1 MSSLIVGVGDLQVS
15 RARATA
21 KPSFATDGR
30 EDGTGFVTLV
40 TYALGSCISVTV
52 YDPVAEVGGLLH
64 YMLPDSALDPKRAEE
79 RPAMFADVGIPLL
92 FRSCYKL
99 GAEKQRMLVYGA
111 GGAQVSGACDPF
123 GIGKRNQLALKKILW
138 KAGVILRGE
147 SLGGSLSRTV
157 RLDLATGR
165 VSLRIGADPDQ
176 CVYDPVGR
184 GGGRAAAP
192 AAAARTGS
200 REPCTYGTSSAGA
213 DDPGKGVTGTAVSMQ
228 HRSQGDLPASVG
240 VPTAKQYLRQS

>member
-15 RARATA
+15 RSR
-21 KPSFATDGR
+21 
-30 EDGTGFVTLV
+30 VTLDSRGSIDAREAGKDGGAASV
-40 TYALGSCISVTV
+40 TLITYALGSCISVTV
-52 YDPVAEVGGLLH
+52 FDPVAQVGGLLH
-64 YMLPDSALDPKRAEE
+64 YMLPDSALDLAKAEE
-79 RPAMFADVGIPLL
+79 RPAMFADTGIPLL

-165 VSLRIGADPDQ
+165 ISLRVGADADQ
-176 CVYDPVGR
+176 CVYDPTTREGLQGSLAAA
-184 GGGRAAAP
+184 GGG
-192 AAAARTGS
+192 
-200 REPCTYGTSSAGA
+200 
-213 DDPGKGVTGTAVSMQ
+213 PGV
-228 HRSQGDLPASVG
+228 
-240 VPTAKQYLRQS
+240 RQSGRQS

>member
-1 MSSLIVGVGDLQVS
+1 MMNSLVVGVGDVQVS
-15 RARATA
+15 RARRGVGLEAA
-21 KPSFATDGR
+21 ADGR
-30 EDGTGFVTLV
+30 ENAPGSVTLI
-40 TYALGSCISVTV
+40 TYALGSCIGVTV
-52 YDPVAEVGGLLH
+52 YDPVAEVGGMLH

-157 RLDLATGR
+157 RLDLGTGQ
-165 VSLRIGADPDQ
+165 VSLRMGADPDQ
-176 CVYDPVGR
+176 CVYDPCTREAGR
-184 GGGRAAAP
+184 P
-192 AAAARTGS
+192 AGAAARTAGKEAGGS
-200 REPCTYGTSSAGA
+200 GPSAAAGMGLPAALSAVRPQGSQSACAGA
-213 DDPGKGVTGTAVSMQ
+213 PMTKQSM
-228 HRSQGDLPASVG
+228 
-240 VPTAKQYLRQS
+240 RQS